1 MKQTISKAVATDLC
15 VLLIEDNEHM
25 RELLKRLLLAMGIKR
40 IAEYTEGAQAL
51 SHLAEVKP
59 DFILTD
65 LSMTPMDGLQ
75 FTRAIR
81 HHADELLCV
90 TPIIMVTGHTERQRI
105 HAARDAGVTEILAKP
120 ITTAGLYH
128 RIDEIVHRP
137 RPFVRAPNYCGPCRR
152 RHSNP
157 NFTGPWRRKSDQADS
172 DTIASEEIAAQE
184 AKKTARA

>member
-1 MKQTISKAVATDLC
+1 LC

-40 IAEYTEGAQAL
+40 IAEFVEGAEAL
-51 SHLAEVKP
+51 SRLAEVTP

-105 HAARDAGVTEILAKP
+105 HAAHDAGVNEILAKP
-120 ITTAGLYH
+120 ITTAGLYQ

-152 RHSNP
+152 RHNNP
-157 NFTGPWRRKSDQADS
+157 NYTGPWRRQSDQADS
-172 DTIASEEIAAQE
+172 DEIAAQE
-184 AKKTARA
+184 FREQRAASGNSAR